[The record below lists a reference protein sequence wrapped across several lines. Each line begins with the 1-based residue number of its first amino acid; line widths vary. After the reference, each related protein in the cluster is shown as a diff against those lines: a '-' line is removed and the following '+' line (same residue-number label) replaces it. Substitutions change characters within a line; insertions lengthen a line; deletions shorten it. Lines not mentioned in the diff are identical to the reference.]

1 MVSETEGVVSET
13 AGVLL
18 VIPARLHSTRLS
30 HKVILNETGK
40 YLVQHVYERAKQ
52 VEGADEV
59 LVATDHDVVRE
70 AVESFGGEVM
80 MTSPDHQSGSDRAA
94 EVARARPCSLI
105 VNLQA
110 DEPEL
115 EPADVAALIAD
126 MRASGAE
133 MGTLVHPDLSDEDQ
147 MDPSVVK
154 AVVTDDGWATD
165 FRREETPGGMR
176 HLGIYAFTPEF
187 LQRYTQMEPTYNER
201 DRKLEQMRA
210 IDNGIR
216 LRAVVASHRGVGIDT
231 PEDYEAFVER
241 TRAG

>member
-1 MVSETEGVVSET
+1 VASS
-13 AGVLL
+13 GVLL
-18 VIPARLHSTRLS
+18 VIPARLQSTRLPR
-30 HKVILNETGK
+30 KVILNETGK
-40 YLVQHVYERAKQ
+40 YLVQHVYERALL

-59 LVATDHDVVRE
+59 VVATDHEVVKE
-70 AVESFGGEVM
+70 AVESFGGNVI

-94 EVARARPCSLI
+94 EVARARPCELI

-115 EPADVAALIAD
+115 EPSDVAALIAD
-126 MRASGAE
+126 MRANGAE
-133 MGTLVHPDLSDEDQ
+133 MGTLVHPELSAEDQ
-147 MDPSVVK
+147 LDPSVVK
-154 AVVTDDGWATD
+154 AVVTDDGWAID

-176 HLGIYAFTPEF
+176 HLGIYAFDPAF
-187 LQRYTQMEPTYNER
+187 LQRYTRLEPTANER

-231 PEDYEAFVER
+231 PEDYEAFVKR
-241 TRAG
+241 VGGRR